1 MGAGGVSH
9 RKSRR
14 DRTKSTSSGV
24 GHGAAQEPPLK
35 HRKMKEA
42 TTVFEIKTD
51 HPDSDD
57 TDSAAAA
64 AAA

>member
-1 MGAGGVSH
+1 
-9 RKSRR
+9 
-14 DRTKSTSSGV
+14 V

-35 HRKMKEA
+35 RRKMKEA

-57 TDSAAAA
+57 TDDKSEDPDYHPAGL
-64 AAA
+64 